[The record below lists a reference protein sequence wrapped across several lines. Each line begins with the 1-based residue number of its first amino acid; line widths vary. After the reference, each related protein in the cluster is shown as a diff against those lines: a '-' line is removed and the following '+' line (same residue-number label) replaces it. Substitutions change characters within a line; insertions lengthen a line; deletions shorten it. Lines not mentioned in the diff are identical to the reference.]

1 VPRLLIALA
10 FAAAV
15 LAQAPSQPA
24 ASSGTLLERDTQ
36 IEGGE
41 FAVRI
46 AGNEVIR
53 YRFDSHTQVDRSGAA
68 SSVPLLR
75 PGDEIEVASE
85 PIPDSPLRY
94 ARAVHVTHA
103 LAPPRAIARTRAT
116 SSVTPSNSSL
126 DSLFPRGDVTYSGVI
141 SYLAD
146 GRLMLRTRDAG
157 DLTILLRQDTKY
169 LAGGDI
175 VKGTELKANMRVS
188 VRAGKDI
195 FGHIEAYQVMWG
207 PFLQPR

>member
-10 FAAAV
+10 FAV
-15 LAQAPSQPA
+15 A
-24 ASSGTLLERDTQ
+24 ASAPATAQPSSLSGTLLERDTQ
-36 IEGGE
+36 VEGE
-41 FAVRI
+41 FALRI

-75 PGDEIEVASE
+75 PGDEIEVESD
-85 PIPDSPLRY
+85 PVPDSPLRY

-103 LAPPRAIARTRAT
+103 TVPPHAVAHKRPASGAPPAST
-116 SSVTPSNSSL
+116 SF

-157 DLTILLRQDTKY
+157 ELTILLRQDTKY

-175 VKGTELKANMRVS
+175 VKSSELKANMRVS
-188 VRAGKDI
+188 IRTGKDI
-195 FGHIEAYQVMWG
+195 FGHVEAYQVMWG
-207 PFLQPR
+207 PFLQPH